1 MFPMKGRSPSHYWA
15 VLKNRYFRPWDMPF
29 QDSMNMCHHLM
40 SYLASLL
47 ILVMLRC
54 LHFVFCEKGDK
65 SANERSAWFDYT
77 ASMIEVAQAEVTQA
91 SLLSIPF

>member
-1 MFPMKGRSPSHYWA
+1 MA
-15 VLKNRYFRPWDMPF
+15 F

-40 SYLASLL
+40 SDLVSLL

-54 LHFVFCEKGDK
+54 LHFVLCEKGDK
-65 SANERSAWFDYT
+65 SANEQSACCDYT
-77 ASMIEVAQAEVTQA
+77 ASMSEVAQAEVTQA